1 MTAEETSIRNA
12 YESEGM
18 SPDQIAECQGLDTVA
33 VKACLMQYSAM
44 YRKACGAAESEDD
57 GLNFNDDD
65 LRRMNNVIRDIALS
79 AEDENLRF
87 KAATYIR
94 NDKKGRLEPQKQLA
108 GQNFNIL
115 MINEKLKGVRQ
126 MANQITS
133 SVRAPRP
140 VSNTTDV

>member
-18 SPDQIAECQGLDTVA
+18 SPDQIADCQGLDVIA
-33 VKACLMQYSAM
+33 VKASLMQYSSM
-44 YRKACGAAESEDD
+44 YRKACGASESEDD
-57 GLNFNDDD
+57 GLNFNEDD
-65 LRRMNNVIRDIALS
+65 LRRMNDVIRDIALS
-79 AEDENLRF
+79 AEDDNLRF

-115 MINEKLKGVRQ
+115 MINEKLKGVRA
-126 MANQITS
+126 MADQLTS
-133 SVRAPRP
+133 NVRAPKQI
-140 VSNTTDV
+140 VTNV